1 MKRRKYQWIRKLEEP
16 KVRCISKLEE
26 ARRNWIAM
34 NEDKSYEKLAKKI
47 AKNFAKTYEKYN
59 TKQLYYDYL
68 SLHHNKNNY
77 IVLLFSKKTGF
88 YYFYFRFTN
97 FSGAKL
103 ADAVG
108 KTLRLWNYPVQE
120 VSCMEDIFNIIWLS
134 ASLE

>member
-1 MKRRKYQWIRKLEEP
+1 MERRKYQWIRKLEEP

-34 NEDKSYEKLAKKI
+34 KEDKSYEKLAKKI
-47 AKNFAKTYEKYN
+47 AKNFAKEHEKYN
-59 TKQLYYDYL
+59 TKELDYYYL
-68 SLHHNKNNY
+68 ALHHNKNND

-88 YYFYFRFTN
+88 YFKFIE
-97 FSGAKL
+97 FSNAKL